1 MKRKNVINRPAQIGM
16 WLLCY
21 LLAAPAFS
29 AGFEPVN
36 KLLKALIVGM
46 HSISIATATLAGLW
60 VAFKVLWR
68 KEALAEMSNVIIGAC
83 IIVGIAEFV
92 AYIL

>member
-1 MKRKNVINRPAQIGM
+1 MKRKNFINRPVQAAM
-16 WLLCY
+16 CLLCY
-21 LLAAPAFS
+21 LFAVPAFS

-60 VAFKVLWR
+60 VAFK
-68 KEALAEMSNVIIGAC
+68 
-83 IIVGIAEFV
+83 
-92 AYIL
+92 

>member
-1 MKRKNVINRPAQIGM
+1 MNRSAQTAL
-16 WLLCY
+16 WPFFY
-21 LLAAPAFS
+21 LFAAPAFS

-83 IIVGIAEFV
+83 IIVGISEFV
-92 AYIL
+92 AYILPA